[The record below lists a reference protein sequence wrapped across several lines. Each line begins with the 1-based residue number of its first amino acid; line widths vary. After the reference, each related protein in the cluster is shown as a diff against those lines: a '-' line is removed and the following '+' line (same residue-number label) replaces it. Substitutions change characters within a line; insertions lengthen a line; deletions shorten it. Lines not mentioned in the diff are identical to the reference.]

1 MKVTSNYLQE
11 VYGKHQRPEQ
21 NKVSDSSFAN
31 LLKESQGDQGQTSR
45 AVPGVDTFMGNSVIG
60 QLMATQQIAHQGG
73 LKTPEAQLEQ
83 TLTAMEQYA
92 QALGNP
98 GKTLKDIAPLAE
110 ELSQEAGL
118 LSQISQGLAGDNPLK
133 KLSNDTAILATVEA
147 MKFKRGD
154 FV

>member
-21 NKVSDSSFAN
+21 NKVSGNSFAN
-31 LLKESQGDQGQTSR
+31 LLKESQGEQVQS
-45 AVPGVDTFMGNSVIG
+45 AKPMSGVDTFMGNSVVG
-60 QLMATQQIAHQGG
+60 QLMASQKITHQGG

-118 LSQISQGLAGDNPLK
+118 LSQMSQELAGDNPLK